1 MMRVMRVRLRVMA
14 DGDGAVAVCLAAPEW
29 LGGDALE
36 RFVFL
41 VGEGEGRYGQDDAE
55 MVGGLAVAE
64 LELLGLALGEGGRD
78 RLGELVKATRAVYG
92 LRGKLRALPLMRF
105 SGYSRARAVGERKHD
120 AARTAAQVDY
130 RRLYRDG

>member
-1 MMRVMRVRLRVMA
+1 MDA
-14 DGDGAVAVCLAAPEW
+14 SEDGLPLAVAGLAAPEW

-55 MVGGLAVAE
+55 MVGGLAVGE
-64 LELLGLALGEGGRD
+64 LELACLAVGCGRHQ
-78 RLGELVKATRAVYG
+78 LGELGSATRAVYG

-105 SGYSRARAVGERKHD
+105 SGYSAARAVDERKHD